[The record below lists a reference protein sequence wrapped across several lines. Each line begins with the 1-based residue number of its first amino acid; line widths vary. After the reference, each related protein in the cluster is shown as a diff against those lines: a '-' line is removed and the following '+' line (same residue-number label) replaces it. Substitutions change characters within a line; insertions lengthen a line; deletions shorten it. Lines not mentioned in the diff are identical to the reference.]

1 MIHRYSTAR
10 VYVNC
15 ADEFGTLR
23 RRVVRHV
30 YTIFCAHG
38 RKKYATRV
46 LLLFSAISFLC
57 ITSLCKTKNF

>member
-10 VYVNC
+10 VYVNY

-30 YTIFCAHG
+30 YTIFLRARSKKIRDSCAFVVQCY
-38 RKKYATRV
+38 KFPLYYIV
-46 LLLFSAISFLC
+46 V
-57 ITSLCKTKNF
+57 

>member
-30 YTIFCAHG
+30 YTIFFA
-38 RKKYATRV
+38 RTVEKNTRLVCFCCSV
-46 LLLFSAISFLC
+46 L
-57 ITSLCKTKNF
+57 